1 MMGSSF
7 LSFLVTEESAL
18 LAMVIKCHR
27 LLKDVVMK
35 NIPERLHMKDVESI
49 VGKSDFDYGILIL
62 GSIFPNFPEYF
73 S

>member
-35 NIPERLHMKDVESI
+35 NIPERLHMKDVERCQISPHVI
-49 VGKSDFDYGILIL
+49 CGEVSDL
-62 GSIFPNFPEYF
+62 ST
-73 S
+73 